1 MQGIVGA
8 DIREKKNWA
17 SCFGLAGNPLSQG
30 SVVLVRPLSGL
41 NHRNTMATKPVV
53 WITRT
58 LSANTM
64 KRATQHYDVVFD
76 DADEPADSH
85 SIIARSA
92 EVDACIPC
100 HSEHFSADVVAQLN
114 PRLKIVA
121 NHSVGVDHCD
131 LDALKSRGIVVT
143 NTPDVLSDAT
153 AEIAM
158 LLLLGAARRAAEGDA
173 MVRSGAWTTWSP
185 SFMVGHQVTGKRIGI
200 VGMGKVG
207 QVMAR
212 RARGF
217 DMQVHYYNRQR
228 LSVEKEAGAIYHD
241 SLKSLLE
248 VSEYLSLHCPATDE
262 TRGMLD
268 AEAIARLPDSAI
280 VVNTARGALV
290 DEQALVDAINRGK
303 LAAAGLD
310 CFVTEPGGN
319 PQFAAHPNIFM
330 LPHIGSATFDT
341 RDAMGYRALDNLD
354 AFFAGK
360 EPGDR
365 LV

>member
-1 MQGIVGA
+1 M
-8 DIREKKNWA
+8 
-17 SCFGLAGNPLSQG
+17 S
-30 SVVLVRPLSGL
+30 
-41 NHRNTMATKPVV
+41 KPRL
-53 WITRT
+53 WITRK
-58 LSANTM
+58 LSDNTEV
-64 KRATQHYDVVFD
+64 RAQRDYDVVLNPKD
-76 DADEPADSH
+76 VLS
-85 SIIARSA
+85 SA
-92 EVDACIPC
+92 EDIVRMSGEVDAIIPC
-100 HSEHFSADVVAQLN
+100 HSEHFDAATVAQLN

-131 LDALKSRGIVVT
+131 LDALKNKGVCVT

-173 MVRSGAWTTWSP
+173 MVRSGQWNTWSP
-185 SFMVGHQVTGKRIGI
+185 SFMVGAQVSGKRLGI
-200 VGMGKVG
+200 IGMGRVG

-217 DMQVHYYNRQR
+217 DMEVHYYNRNR
-228 LSVEKEAGAIYHD
+228 LPPADEQGAIYHD
-241 SLKSLLE
+241 SIESLLPK
-248 VSEYLSLHCPATDE
+248 SQFLSLHCPATPN
-262 TRGMLD
+262 TTGMINQNAL
-268 AEAIARLPDSAI
+268 AQLPDGA
-280 VVNTARGALV
+280 VLVNTARGALI
-290 DEQALVDAINRGK
+290 DEAALLAAIESGK

-319 PQFAAHPNIFM
+319 PAFSSHSNIMM

-341 RDAMGYRALDNLD
+341 RDAMGFRALDNLD

-360 EPGDR
+360 EPQDK